1 MQSVEEVT
9 AQCVLAAGL
18 PKVLLRPRAV
28 AQVQTEKLR
37 LQRRLQ
43 GGKID
48 GGRLTRQLDAAAAA
62 LELRRQGRAD
72 GGKRIISGRD
82 GKALIAPR
90 PAGHEFRAAGAL
102 FGRNEQSSPQRK
114 ASMARAMVEE

>member
-28 AQVQTEKLR
+28 TQVQTEKLR

-72 GGKRIISGRD
+72 GGKRIISGRMPSTESR
-82 GKALIAPR
+82 GPVMPR
-90 PAGHEFRAAGAL
+90 
-102 FGRNEQSSPQRK
+102 S
-114 ASMARAMVEE
+114 VT